1 MVATQTTVS
10 KADSNGEA
18 LFLPD
23 FCAIRAVFGIVV
35 IAQLL
40 AFVLVLGGAGGSGDP
55 WTDLSLVSLFV
66 QWVALSSAGLLCY
79 LRRWLRPYGNRRV
92 ALLSYVLLLLVTWV
106 LSEAA
111 FWLVGPYGDY
121 SLGNTARWEFVA
133 RNLSI
138 SAIVSALV
146 LRYFYVQFQWKRNL
160 EAETEARLTA
170 LQARIRPHFLFNS
183 MNTIASLTRSNPD
196 LAEQVVEDLA
206 DLFRV
211 TLSEGRQLVTLQ
223 DELSHVRR
231 YLNIERLRLGERLE
245 VEWALD
251 DLPPGLPIPALT
263 LQPLLENAIY
273 HGIEPLAGGGTIRV
287 RGCIEGGEALVEIDN
302 PRSAGGISS
311 RQGTQTALENVRQR
325 LQAAFGGDRVEVHE
339 TPENYRVGLRLPLIA
354 EEKV

>member
-1 MVATQTTVS
+1 MGANQTT
-10 KADSNGEA
+10 ATGTNGYRDT

-40 AFVLVLGGAGGSGDP
+40 AFVLVLGGAGNSGDP

-66 QWVALSSAGLLCY
+66 QWVALSSAALLCY
-79 LRRWLRPYGNRRV
+79 LRRWLGPLGIRRV
-92 ALLSYVLLLLVTWV
+92 ALLSYALLLLVTWV

-111 FWLVGPYGDY
+111 FWLVGPYSDY
-121 SLGNTARWEFVA
+121 SLSDRAHLEFLA
-133 RNLSI
+133 RNLAI

-160 EAETEARLTA
+160 EAETEARFAA

-183 MNTIASLTRSNPD
+183 MNTIASLTRSDPD

-211 TLSEGRQLVTLQ
+211 TLSEGRRLVTL
-223 DELSHVRR
+223 DEEMAHVRR

-245 VEWALD
+245 VQWDVTAL
-251 DLPPGLPIPALT
+251 PSEVPIPALT

-273 HGIEPLAGGGTIRV
+273 HGIEPLAGGGVIKVGGEV
-287 RGCIEGGEALVEIDN
+287 RGSEAFIEIDN
-302 PRSAGGISS
+302 PRPAGGASF
-311 RQGTQTALENVRQR
+311 RQGTHTALENVRQR
-325 LQAAFGGDRVEVHE
+325 LQTAFGGDRVTVHE
-339 TPENYRVGLRLPLIA
+339 TPEQYQVVLRLPLSGG
-354 EEKV
+354 ETG